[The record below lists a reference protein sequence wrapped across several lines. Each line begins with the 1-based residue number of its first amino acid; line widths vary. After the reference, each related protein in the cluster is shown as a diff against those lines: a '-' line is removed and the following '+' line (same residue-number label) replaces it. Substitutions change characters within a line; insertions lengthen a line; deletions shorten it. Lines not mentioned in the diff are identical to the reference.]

1 MKPTTKDRVKLK
13 NDDGVV
19 KSSGKSTSKI
29 GSKKSSE
36 KIISGSDISR
46 TPESK
51 VMSSECLTE
60 NIKSISKNSSE
71 KVISSD
77 ISRKLGSNKSCLTES
92 KKSISKLSGKMTS
105 GSDISRKPK
114 SNEISRRLSTEN
126 KKSISK
132 KFEMP
137 KCAPVSK
144 SSEQIK
150 HDNQVD
156 DADNQT
162 LSIKPIRSV
171 FPPHDA
177 DSEKGYIYLL

>member
-1 MKPTTKDRVKLK
+1 
-13 NDDGVV
+13 
-19 KSSGKSTSKI
+19 
-29 GSKKSSE
+29 
-36 KIISGSDISR
+36 
-46 TPESK
+46 
-51 VMSSECLTE
+51 
-60 NIKSISKNSSE
+60 
-71 KVISSD
+71 
-77 ISRKLGSNKSCLTES
+77 
-92 KKSISKLSGKMTS
+92 
-105 GSDISRKPK
+105 
-114 SNEISRRLSTEN
+114 
-126 KKSISK
+126 
-132 KFEMP
+132 MP